1 VSITVTMLLA
11 DHAQVADGKLYV
23 NGGGWTVVDAATPGY
38 SIALLL
44 MVPWERAGRPVDLTL
59 TLIDEDGHPVEAG
72 NGAPIRISGR
82 IEVQRPPAH
91 PVGIPLQL
99 PLVINVPALTL
110 QPTSLYAWML
120 DIDGDTRDEWRLTF
134 TTR

>member
-1 VSITVTMLLA
+1 MSLTVTMLIA

-23 NGGGWTVVDAATPGY
+23 NGGGWSVVDPATPGY

-44 MVPWERAGRPVDLTL
+44 MVPWDRAGAPLDLTL
-59 TLIDEDGHPVEAG
+59 TLIDEDGHPVAAA
-72 NGAPIRISGR
+72 NGAPVSISGR

-91 PVGIPLQL
+91 PVGVPLQL
-99 PLVINVPALTL
+99 PLVINVPAQKL
-110 QPTSLYAWML
+110 QAASLYAWTL
-120 DIDGDTRDEWRLTF
+120 NIDGQTRDEWRMTF